1 MLMRLQYT
9 NNLSPW
15 AWCIALRSMFP
26 IHLPRKLRVSEL
38 MISLFRKY
46 WMVVFKVMGVLYP
59 MLGLVSTGEMKL
71 FQMEQ
76 VVA

>member
-9 NNLSPW
+9 NSLSPC

-59 MLGLVSTGEMKL
+59 VLGVVSRGKMDL
-71 FQMEQ
+71 FQMLQ
-76 VVA
+76 FAA

>member
-1 MLMRLQYT
+1 
-9 NNLSPW
+9 
-15 AWCIALRSMFP
+15 MFP

-46 WMVVFKVMGVLYP
+46 WMVVVKVMGVLYP
-59 MLGLVSTGEMKL
+59 VLGLVSRGEMKL

>member
-1 MLMRLQYT
+1 MRLQYT
-9 NNLSPW
+9 NSLSPW

-46 WMVVFKVMGVLYP
+46 WMVVVKVMAWIVSGV
-59 MLGLVSTGEMKL
+59 GVGVKREMDL

-76 VVA
+76 VAA